1 MDMIDSK
8 PAELDPR
15 PLGPAALKAMR
26 CRCPRCGK
34 GKLYSSYLKIV
45 DTCSVCG
52 EDLSHHRADDF
63 PPYLSIMIVGHIL
76 VFLMLDMEI
85 RGYANPM
92 VYLAVFVPLAII
104 LPLAILPSVKGFVVA
119 LQWSS
124 RMHGF
129 AAGSRPI
136 D

>member
-1 MDMIDSK
+1 MVESK
-8 PAELDPR
+8 SAALDPR
-15 PLGPAALKAMR
+15 PFWPAALNAMR

-34 GKLYSSYLKIV
+34 GKLYSRYLKVV

-52 EDLSHHRADDF
+52 EDLYHHRADDF

-76 VFLMLDMEI
+76 VFVMLDMEI

-92 VYLAVFVPLAII
+92 LYIAIFVPLAII
-104 LPLAILPSVKGFVVA
+104 MPLAILPSVKGFVVA
-119 LQWSS
+119 LQWSR

-129 AAGSRPI
+129 APGGRSI